1 MTNTQRKSSAQGT
14 EMVAF
19 RVGPQEFCV
28 DIRAVREIRGWTP
41 ATALPHAPHYILGV
55 INLRGTVLPVVN
67 LAARLGLPVAEP
79 TPRHVIVVVAAEDQ
93 VFGLLVDAVSDILT
107 VMPDLLQS
115 APDLAQDNAKA
126 FVSSV
131 VAIENRMIARIMP
144 ERMLPERLRLAS

>member
-1 MTNTQRKSSAQGT
+1 MSNLQRKPSAGGA

-67 LAARLGLPVAEP
+67 LAARLGLPVSEP

-93 VFGLLVDAVSDILT
+93 VFGLLVDAVSDILN
-107 VMPDLLQS
+107 VSPDLLQS
-115 APDLAQDNAKA
+115 APDLAQDSTRA
-126 FVSSV
+126 FVSKV
-131 VAIENRMIARIMP
+131 VAIENRMIAHIIP
-144 ERMLPERLRLAS
+144 ERMLPERLRAAS